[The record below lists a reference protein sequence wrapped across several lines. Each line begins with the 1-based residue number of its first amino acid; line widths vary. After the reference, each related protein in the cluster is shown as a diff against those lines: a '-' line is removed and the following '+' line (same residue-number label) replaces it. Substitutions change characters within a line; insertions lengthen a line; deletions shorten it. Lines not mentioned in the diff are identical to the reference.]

1 MLYHL
6 RTWGSQHYPAGWN
19 GAFAV
24 EGETEMARRSTE
36 PSARSGSPA
45 TRSGSSATEGDGARL
60 PVDRRLYI
68 LDRIAAQGSVRMQA
82 LAEELGTSVMTV
94 RRDIKRLEED
104 GFLRRSYGGAT
115 AHVML
120 DMELGANGLALQHM
134 AEKRAIAQRAA
145 ALLEPR
151 DVLFLGT
158 GTTVAQFARQIPTG
172 RGITV
177 VTYSL
182 TIASMLG
189 VKSGVTVISTG
200 GRVDPEDLA
209 QVGPL
214 AEATVSRYFAT
225 KTFIGAGGLHPGMGV
240 TDYSAGQ
247 ADLNRLMVERA
258 ERAYVLADNSKL
270 GRRTFAQVCT
280 LSSLA
285 ALVTDDGAE
294 EPALAELAAEGL
306 AIFTPT
312 RTLAA
317 ARSA

>member
-1 MLYHL
+1 MRERGIEVVHQSGL
-6 RTWGSQHYPAGWN
+6 RTEAD
-19 GAFAV
+19 GA
-24 EGETEMARRSTE
+24 
-36 PSARSGSPA
+36 
-45 TRSGSSATEGDGARL
+45 ARL

-68 LDRIAAQGSVRMQA
+68 LDRIAAQGSVRLQA

-145 ALLEPR
+145 ALIEPR

-158 GTTVAQFARQIPTG
+158 GTTVAQFARHIPAG

-189 VKSGVTVISTG
+189 VKPGVTVISTG
-200 GRVDPEDLA
+200 GTVDPEDLA

-214 AEATVSRYFAT
+214 AEATIARYFAT
-225 KTFIGAGGLHPGMGV
+225 KTFIGAGGLHPTIGV

-247 ADLNRLMVERA
+247 ADLNRLMVQRA
-258 ERAYVLADNSKL
+258 ERAYVLTDSAKL
-270 GRRTFAQVCT
+270 GRRTFAQVCALT
-280 LSSLA
+280 SLT

-294 EPALAELAAEGL
+294 AAALQEIEATGL

-312 RTLAA
+312 RSLPAPHET
-317 ARSA
+317 

>member
-1 MLYHL
+1 MAQRSAKAAHHAEA
-6 RTWGSQHYPAGWN
+6 QAEAE
-19 GAFAV
+19 GA
-24 EGETEMARRSTE
+24 
-36 PSARSGSPA
+36 
-45 TRSGSSATEGDGARL
+45 ARL

-68 LDRIAAQGSVRMQA
+68 LDRIAAQGSIRLQA

-145 ALLEPR
+145 ALIEPR

-158 GTTVAQFARQIPTG
+158 GTTVAQFARHIPAG

-189 VKSGVTVISTG
+189 VKPGVTVISTG
-200 GRVDPEDLA
+200 GSVDPEDLA

-214 AEATVSRYFAT
+214 AEATVARYFAT
-225 KTFIGAGGLHPGMGV
+225 KTFIGAGGIHPSIGV
-240 TDYSAGQ
+240 TDYSPGQ

-258 ERAYVLADNSKL
+258 ERAYVLADSSKL
-270 GRRTFAQVCT
+270 GRRTFAQVC
-280 LSSLA
+280 SLA
-285 ALVTDDGAE
+285 RLTAMVTDDGAE
-294 EPALAELAAEGL
+294 ATALQEIEATGL
-306 AIFTPT
+306 AIFTPS
-312 RTLAA
+312 
-317 ARSA
+317 RSLPALRET